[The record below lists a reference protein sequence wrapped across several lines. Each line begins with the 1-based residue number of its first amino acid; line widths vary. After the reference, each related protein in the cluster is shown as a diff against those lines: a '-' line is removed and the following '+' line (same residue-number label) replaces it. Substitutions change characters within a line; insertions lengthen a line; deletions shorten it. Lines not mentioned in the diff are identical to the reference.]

1 MANLAMFQNQKSDAS
16 LVFAPAP
23 LDAGIIPVWVSTDP
37 DATYVLTVAADGLTA
52 SVVATGVLSN
62 PNNAPGSISV
72 SATLADGT
80 VLKASGI
87 VTITQAPPPETMD
100 LVFSIPV
107 NQ

>member
-23 LDAGIIPVWVSTDP
+23 LDAGIIPAWVSTDP

-52 SVVATGVLSN
+52 SVVATGKLSG
-62 PNNAPGSISV
+62 PTPGSISV

-80 VLKASGI
+80 VLKASGT
-87 VTITQAPPPETMD
+87 VTITQAPAPESMS
-100 LVFSIPV
+100 LVFSPPV